1 MKPHTSKY
9 LITSVLLAFS
19 ALSSMAHGILSVVG
33 PDTVDVGVYDSSNL
47 PPISF
52 TLRNT
57 GDAPLHL
64 THVVSTCRCLTL
76 GTYPKQLLPGAKGTL
91 TCAVNTEETKG
102 EKFCGTVMIEN
113 NSQQT
118 PFSHVTVKS
127 SLPWNRSVLYR
138 TPRVFPATEYR
149 TNGMETI
156 FYEGEPFKGK
166 PTRVFAYLG
175 MPAVPPGQKVPGIVL
190 VHGGGGSAFYRW
202 VKLWNSRGYAAI
214 SMDTCGAISGNTVG
228 NEQRAHYRHDY
239 SGPAGWG
246 DFKNAEAPVTDQWT
260 YHAVAAVIRGH
271 SLLRAQPNVD
281 PARIGITGISWG
293 GYLTC
298 IAASVDDRFAFAVP
312 VYGCGFLD
320 ENSAW
325 KDNAY
330 DRAGV
335 ELGTKWAKLWDPR
348 HFLPLSKT
356 PFLWVDGSNDFAY
369 PMDSLQKSY
378 RCLAVPY
385 SLCVRLRMPHGHGAA
400 GENPAE
406 ILAFANQMVR
416 GGKKLPSI
424 GPLKRNGA
432 KVSASYSAGE
442 YRIKQAILN
451 YTTDSGRWQKRL
463 WKETP
468 AIFDPKTV
476 TAELPPNTTVYYL
489 NLVTEENLVIS
500 SQHEEL
506 PHD

>member
-1 MKPHTSKY
+1 MKPNTR
-9 LITSVLLAFS
+9 LITSLLFAFS
-19 ALSSMAHGILSVVG
+19 AFSAPAHGILSVVG
-33 PDTVDVGVYDSSNL
+33 PDTVDVGDYGVSHL
-47 PPISF
+47 PSISF
-52 TLRNT
+52 TLQNT
-57 GDAPLHL
+57 GDAPLRL
-64 THVVSTCRCLTL
+64 THVVSTCRCLIL
-76 GTYPKQLLPGAKGTL
+76 GSYPKQLPPGAKGALLCT
-91 TCAVNTEETKG
+91 VNQEETRG
-102 EKFCGTVMIEN
+102 EQFCGTVMIETD
-113 NSQQT
+113 SQQT

-127 SLPWNRSVLYR
+127 SHPWNLEKIY
-138 TPRVFPATEYR
+138 TPPRVFPAPEYR

-156 FYEGEPFKGK
+156 FYEGESFKGK

-175 MPAVPPGQKVPGIVL
+175 MPSVPPGQRVPGIVL

-202 VKLWNSRGYAAI
+202 VKLWNDRGYAAI
-214 SMDTCGAISGNTVG
+214 SMDTCGAVSGNTIG
-228 NEQRAHYRHDY
+228 NEQRAHYRHAD

-246 DFKNAEAPVTDQWT
+246 DFKNADAPVKDQWA
-260 YHAVAAVIRGH
+260 YHAVAAIIRGH
-271 SLLRAQPNVD
+271 SLLRSKPEVD

-298 IAASVDDRFAFAVP
+298 IAASVDHRFAFAVP

-325 KDNAY
+325 KDNQY
-330 DRAGV
+330 DHAGV

-378 RCLAVPY
+378 RSLSSPY

-406 ILAFANQMVR
+406 ILAFADQSVR
-416 GGKKLPSI
+416 GGKKLPTI
-424 GPLKRNGA
+424 GTLRRNGS
-432 KVSASYSAGE
+432 KVSVPYSAGE
-442 YRIKQAILN
+442 YRIQRAVLN
-451 YTTDSGRWQKRL
+451 YTTDTGRWQKRL
-463 WKETP
+463 WQETP
-468 AIFDPKTV
+468 ATLGEQTV
-476 TAELPPNTTVYYL
+476 TAELPSNTTVYYV

-500 SQHEEL
+500 SEHEEL
-506 PHD
+506 NRD